1 VIAHDLVKLKP
12 TLDPDGTG
20 RLYWYI
26 GINGDTVALSR
37 ELTTFE
43 YQLPK
48 MILPIRDSDT
58 ITPNANEHPSA
69 TGFVPYYPVHCNP
82 RLNQNDNAFHAA
94 MFPVIVFITVSFLY
108 RMIIG
113 GHWAK
118 LKSDFK
124 DAWNPTSAS
133 RSV

>member
-1 VIAHDLVKLKP
+1 M
-12 TLDPDGTG
+12 
-20 RLYWYI
+20 LYWYI

-48 MILPIRDSDT
+48 MIQPIRDSDT

-108 RMIIG
+108 RMVIG
-113 GHWAK
+113 GHLAK
-118 LKSDFK
+118 LKSDLK